1 MFDNGPRL
9 IGSKHQIFKPDGL
22 DPEVVSRSV
31 LDRDAATASGI
42 AQSTRSLIIERN
54 SVIINSTS
62 LE

>member
-1 MFDNGPRL
+1 
-9 IGSKHQIFKPDGL
+9 
-22 DPEVVSRSV
+22 V